1 MCRFVDNNGVEH
13 TYNAV
18 QEAQGE
24 DPYCMELVGRI
35 DIEAMTAAV
44 NQGIDSHLEACF
56 VPDRGDVFEPKERK
70 VGSRR
75 VGQVLVC
82 KVSQESMPVLLRRLF
97 EGQEPDQRLAQDILD
112 SLIELEEP

>member
-13 TYNAV
+13 TYDAV
-18 QEAQGE
+18 RKAQGK

-35 DIEAMTAAV
+35 DIASMTAAV

-56 VPDRGDVFEPKERK
+56 VPDRGDQFAPRERK
-70 VGSRR
+70 VGSRC
-75 VGQVLVC
+75 VGHVLAC
-82 KVSQESMPVLLRRLF
+82 KISQESMPVLLRRLF

-112 SLIELEEP
+112 NLMEPEEP